1 MNLELSQQIQN
12 CVSYAIVAVDKNC
25 KVISMNN
32 VALDFLKR
40 YDRATTIGINVEEI
54 LPIATPFIR
63 KGLASEEF
71 ANGEGR
77 IVSKGRD
84 LFFEITPLMMNGQ
97 FEGAVISL
105 QKPSRFEELAVELS
119 SFQEMASTLQ
129 AIFDSSSDGIWVTNG
144 DGIVTQINR
153 ASERLNGIKAENI
166 VGKSINRILKS
177 GLMDVSVS
185 QEVME
190 KHQTS
195 SILQNIAR
203 TERQLLCTGTPVFD
217 DGRLAMVV
225 VNERDV
231 TELLD
236 LREHL
241 KDAREITEKARK
253 EITNLNMTELG
264 QGTYVAE
271 SKSIKRLLD
280 SALKLAQ
287 LEVSGILLLGE
298 SGTGKSRLAKLLH
311 QQSPRSAGPFLAV
324 NCAAVPEQLFE
335 AELFGY
341 EKGAFTGARESGKA
355 GLLALAD
362 GGTFFLDEVGEMP
375 LAVQAKLLKCIDEK
389 EFTPLGGT
397 ISKKINCIIIAATN
411 KDLEKQVSERL
422 FRKDL
427 FYRLNVFTL
436 TIPPLRERVED
447 IFALA
452 TLFLNKY
459 NERYG
464 MSKSLSPT
472 SLRILQNYSFP
483 GNIREL
489 DSLIKKGVAVA
500 EGESLDSYL
509 MQDLHGKDEGEPLST
524 TGLSLA
530 EALDKVEREMFIEA
544 QKVCPTTREIA
555 RYLKASQPT
564 VVRKLKKH
572 GLSSRGIAADPFMNQ
587 QLRCISSFLLSC
599 SPRV

>member
-1 MNLELSQQIQN
+1 MNMELFQQIQN

-40 YDRATTIGINVEEI
+40 YDRATTIGIDVEEI

-63 KGLASEEF
+63 KGIASDEF
-71 ANGEGR
+71 AKGEGR
-77 IVSKGRD
+77 IVRKGRE

-97 FEGAVISL
+97 FEGAVITL

-119 SFQEMASTLQ
+119 SFQEMATTLQ

-153 ASERLNGIKAENI
+153 ASEKLNGIKAENI
-166 VGKSINRILKS
+166 VGKSINCILKG

-190 KHQTS
+190 KQQKS
-195 SILQNIAR
+195 SILQNISR

-217 DGRLAMVV
+217 GDGRLSMVV

-231 TELLD
+231 TELLN

-264 QGTYVAE
+264 QGSYVAE

-298 SGTGKSRLAKLLH
+298 SGTGKSMLAKLLH
-311 QQSPRSAGPFLAV
+311 QHSPRSGGPFLAV

-397 ISKKINCIIIAATN
+397 TPKKINCIIIAATN
-411 KDLEKQVSERL
+411 KDLEKQVSELL

-436 TIPPLRERVED
+436 TIPPLRDRVED
-447 IFALA
+447 IFALV

-464 MSKSLSPT
+464 KSKSLSPT

-500 EGESLDSYL
+500 EGEVLDSYL
-509 MQDLHGKDEGEPLST
+509 MQDLHGKDEGEPLPT

-544 QKVCPTTREIA
+544 QKVCLTTRDIA
-555 RYLKASQPT
+555 RYLKVSQPT

-572 GLSSRGIAADPFMNQ
+572 GLSSRE
-587 QLRCISSFLLSC
+587 
-599 SPRV
+599 

>member
-1 MNLELSQQIQN
+1 MNLELFQQIQN
-12 CVSYAIVAVDKNC
+12 CVSYAIVAVDRNC

-40 YDRATTIGINVEEI
+40 YDRATTIGIDVAEI
-54 LPIATPFIR
+54 LPIAAPFIR
-63 KGLASEEF
+63 KGMASDEF
-71 ANGEGR
+71 TKGEGR
-77 IVSKGRD
+77 IVGKGRE

-119 SFQEMASTLQ
+119 SFQEMATTLQ

-153 ASERLNGIKAENI
+153 ASEKLNGIKAENI
-166 VGKSINRILKS
+166 VGKSIDRIVKS

-190 KHQTS
+190 KQQKS

-217 DGRLAMVV
+217 GDGRLSMVV

-264 QGTYVAE
+264 QGAYVAE
-271 SKSIKRLLD
+271 SRSIKRLLD

-298 SGTGKSRLAKLLH
+298 SGTGKSMLAKLLH
-311 QQSPRSAGPFLAV
+311 QHSPRSAGPFLAV

-389 EFTPLGGT
+389 EFIPLGGT
-397 ISKKINCIIIAATN
+397 TPKKINCIIIAATN

-436 TIPPLRERVED
+436 TIPPLRDRVED

-464 MSKSLSPT
+464 KSKSLSPT

-500 EGESLDSYL
+500 EGELLDSYL
-509 MQDLHGKDEGEPLST
+509 MQDLHGKDQGEPLST

-544 QKVCPTTREIA
+544 QKVCPTTRDIA
-555 RYLKASQPT
+555 RYLKVSQPT

-572 GLSSRGIAADPFMNQ
+572 GLSSR
-587 QLRCISSFLLSC
+587 
-599 SPRV
+599 